1 MGKVRDAK
9 RSCVFWEEEEGWRRC
24 PGDLQPWR
32 PAKEEG
38 LLTPLCPLLPPLQV
52 GSRIFYLAWSRMGS
66 GCRSELASFYYFSAT
81 ETPQP
86 SLGPPWTSTI
96 HGSDTCF
103 PFKTGLWKIHIW
115 VTERNHYTSN
125 KACDKYKILPKHCLA
140 PFCPYLC
147 KSAQSRAPL

>member
-1 MGKVRDAK
+1 MCSG
-9 RSCVFWEEEEGWRRC
+9 GRRRGGAGVQGIFS
-24 PGDLQPWR
+24 PGDQPR
-32 PAKEEG
+32 RRGCSPTSVPSF
-38 LLTPLCPLLPPLQV
+38 LRCRQSP
-52 GSRIFYLAWSRMGS
+52 GSSFWLGHSPRMGS
-66 GCRSELASFYYFSAT
+66 GCRSKLASFYYSSAT

-103 PFKTGLWKIHIW
+103 PLKTGLWKIQIW